1 MVPLNAL
8 LVMKKEMSQTITL
21 PTTSSFAALNWSLSS
36 LYEQSWVKKISESKS
51 STHYPIKLLRYWF
64 MYHLIKEEQSRL
76 GRPLRVCEIGVDRGQ
91 MRRYMQ
97 DAGFT
102 DIACWEAVDYKL
114 QPELMESNYTKL
126 IQANVGLADFG
137 LAEKYDVIIV
147 LHLLEHL
154 FEPEQ
159 LVTKLSSALVSNGV
173 LIGGFPTLPQLLQAY
188 QQKNIRLTA
197 GDFEHVSTFSPLR
210 VKSMAQSCGLNLDFM
225 SGTYFLRKRDFF
237 LENFK
242 GWVRINLFWGAL
254 FPALSGEIYWRMRK

>member
-1 MVPLNAL
+1 
-8 LVMKKEMSQTITL
+8 MKEEITPTTTL
-21 PTTSSFAALNWSLSS
+21 PTTSLHAAWNWGLSS
-36 LYEQSWVKKISESKS
+36 LNEQKWVKKTSDSTS
-51 STHYPIKLLRYWF
+51 STRYPIKLLRYWF
-64 MYHLIKEEQSRL
+64 MDHLIKEEYARL

-114 QPELMESNYTKL
+114 HPELMESSYTKQ
-126 IQANVGLADFG
+126 IQANVDLPDFS

-159 LVTKLSSALVSNGV
+159 LVTKLNPALISSGV
-173 LIGGFPTLPQLLQAY
+173 LIGGFPAVPQLLQAY
-188 QQKNIRLTA
+188 RQKKIRQTA
-197 GDFEHVSTFSPLR
+197 KDFEHVSTFSPQR
-210 VKSMAQSCGLNLDFM
+210 VKKMAQSCGLTLDFM
-225 SGTYFLRKRDFF
+225 SGTFFLRKRNFF

-242 GWVRINLFWGAL
+242 EWVRLNLLWGAL
-254 FPALSGEIYWRMRK
+254 FPALGGEIYWRMRK

>member
-1 MVPLNAL
+1 M
-8 LVMKKEMSQTITL
+8 IL
-21 PTTSSFAALNWSLSS
+21 PTTPLQAAWNWSLSS
-36 LYEQSWVKKISESKS
+36 LYKQNRVKKISDTES

-64 MYHLIKEEQSRL
+64 MYHLIKEEQVRL

-114 QPELMESNYTKL
+114 QPELMESGYTKQ
-126 IQANVGLADFG
+126 IQANVDLPDFN

-154 FEPEQ
+154 FKPEQ
-159 LVTKLSSALVSNGV
+159 LASKLSSALVPRGV
-173 LIGGFPTLPQLLQAY
+173 LIGGFPTVPQLLQAY
-188 QQKNIRLTA
+188 RQKKIRLTA
-197 GDFEHVSTFSPLR
+197 ANFGHVSTFSPQR
-210 VKSMAQSCGLNLDFM
+210 VKNMAKSCGLSLDFL
-225 SGTYFLRKRDFF
+225 SGTYFLRKRNFS

-242 GWVRINLFWGAL
+242 GWVRVNLFWGIL
-254 FPALSGEIYWRMRK
+254 FPALGAEIYWLMRK